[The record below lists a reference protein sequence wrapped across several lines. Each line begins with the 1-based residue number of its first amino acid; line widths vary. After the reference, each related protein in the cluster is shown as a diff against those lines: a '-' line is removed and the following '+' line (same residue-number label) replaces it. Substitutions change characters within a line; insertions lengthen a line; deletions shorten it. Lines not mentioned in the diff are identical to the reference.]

1 MSYRILLFALFLL
14 PGSCIS
20 VEICDE
26 SYDSEL
32 VARFKTVHEAEVVDS
47 TVSALTLYGIREGL
61 SDSLLYDSA
70 SVSGFEVP
78 LDPHRDLS
86 RFVLQI
92 NDRTD
97 TLTIYHHQ
105 EIYMISYTCG
115 FANLF
120 TLDHLESSSGII
132 AGDTI
137 ISPMI
142 DAEYEA
148 NEEHIWL
155 YL

>member
-1 MSYRILLFALFLL
+1 MGHRILLLVLFLFAA
-14 PGSCIS
+14 SCIT

-32 VARFKTVHEAEVVDS
+32 VAKFKTVHEGEAVDS
-47 TVSALTLYGIREGL
+47 TVSALTMYGIREGL
-61 SDSLLYDSA
+61 IDSLLYDSA

-78 LDPHRDLS
+78 LDPHRNFT

-92 NDRTD
+92 NDWTD

-105 EIYMISYTCG
+105 EIYLISYTCG
-115 FANLF
+115 FADLF
-120 TLDHLESSSGII
+120 TLEHLESSSGYI

-137 ISPMI
+137 LSPMI
-142 DAEYEA
+142 DAEYET
-148 NEEHIWL
+148 NEVHIWL

>member
-1 MSYRILLFALFLL
+1 MSSRILLLVLFLFAA
-14 PGSCIS
+14 SCIT
-20 VEICDE
+20 VDICDE

-32 VARFKTVHEAEVVDS
+32 VAKFKTDHEGEAVDS

-78 LDPHRDLS
+78 LDPHRNLT
-86 RFVLQI
+86 RFVMQI
-92 NDRTD
+92 NDQTD
-97 TLTIYHHQ
+97 TLTIYYQQ
-105 EIYMISYTCG
+105 EIYLISYTCG
-115 FANLF
+115 FADLF

-142 DAEYEA
+142 DAEYET
-148 NEEHIWL
+148 NEVHIWL